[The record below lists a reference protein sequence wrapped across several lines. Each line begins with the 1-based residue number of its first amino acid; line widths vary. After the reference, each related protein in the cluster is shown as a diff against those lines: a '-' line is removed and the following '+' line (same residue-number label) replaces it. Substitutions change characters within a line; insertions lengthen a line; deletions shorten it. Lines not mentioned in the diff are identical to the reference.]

1 MVVISLP
8 AGSKTLQELCKVM
21 KEQGMAKPRAA
32 AELHMSLGNVEDLL
46 FLPTFF
52 KVLPPGQLPM
62 KGGGESPLPA
72 PVLSDVLSFGWTTLT
87 VAKKASGGT
96 APVETREV
104 ADIYGMELKHLDLLC
119 YCELRDHI
127 ACGYIT

>member
-32 AELHMSLGNVEDLL
+32 AELHMSLGDVDDLQ
-46 FLPTFF
+46 

-72 PVLSDVLSFGWTTLT
+72 PVLSDVLSFGWTLT
-87 VAKKASGGT
+87 VVKKASGGT
-96 APVETREV
+96 APVEAREV
-104 ADIYGMELKHLDLLC
+104 ADM
-119 YCELRDHI
+119 
-127 ACGYIT
+127 AWS